1 MKEKVLLFNVKFL
14 LVCENSDYEGV
25 VELLE
30 YTLVGDFILLLSEL
44 IGFVLLLLYVFNL
57 DEVLLLE

>member
-1 MKEKVLLFNVKFL
+1 MKEKVLLFNFKFL
-14 LVCENSDYEGV
+14 LVYENNDYEGV

-30 YTLVGDFILLLSEL
+30 YTLVGDFMLLLSEL
-44 IGFVLLLLYVFNL
+44 NGFVLLLLYVFNL